1 MYTNLTSR
9 PEIIC
14 LCADLKVK
22 KIQLEIAEITSCQTE
37 LLQFIFKIINL
48 VLYFNSLTSQNNFH
62 YILNQRNKLLYA
74 VLNIFC
80 SEPTETRHESIMFQ
94 CLDIYLLC
102 IKTFSSHID

>member
-74 VLNIFC
+74 VLNIF
-80 SEPTETRHESIMFQ
+80 EPTETRHESIMFQ
-94 CLDIYLLC
+94 CLDIYLLY

>member
-74 VLNIFC
+74 VLKYFLLRTNRH
-80 SEPTETRHESIMFQ
+80 TTRHESIMFQ
-94 CLDIYLLC
+94 CLDIYLLM
-102 IKTFSSHID
+102 